1 MAVERFNLAWF
12 YLLAHGGLR
21 VSEATNVRLSDC
33 DIRLQRLRV
42 RSDKG
47 NRDRVIPMT
56 ATLTTVLQNYLM
68 VRESAKSDHL
78 LIKTVRKTHLLQ
90 QTTCCGIAWLD

>member
-78 LIKTVRKTHLLQ
+78 LIKTVRKPHLLQ